1 MCVSTVCLALFW
13 KLNSCLSINYLQ
25 VLLCCALYFSK
36 FLILLFT
43 FSLKVVYL
51 IYLWKS
57 QGKKFLST
65 VLQGIKSCLWWWV
78 MLTLGSEQDEV
89 QSLLSLLCFIPWVP
103 AWLITY
109 SEWIPDQ
116 KKISGQFN
124 VLCLWY
130 CNSSWGLIP
139 KIKKILFPGHWNLKF
154 WNS

>member
-65 VLQGIKSCLWWWV
+65 VLQGIKSCVWWWV

-116 KKISGQFN
+116 KKFQGSSMFYASDIAIHPE
-124 VLCLWY
+124 VLFQKL
-130 CNSSWGLIP
+130 
-139 KIKKILFPGHWNLKF
+139 KKYYFQVIGT
-154 WNS
+154 